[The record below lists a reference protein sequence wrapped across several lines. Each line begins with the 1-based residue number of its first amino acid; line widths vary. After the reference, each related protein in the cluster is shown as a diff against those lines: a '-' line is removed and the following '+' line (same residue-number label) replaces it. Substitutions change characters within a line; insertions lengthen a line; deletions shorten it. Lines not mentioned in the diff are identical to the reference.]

1 MASKQ
6 CTSPEAQGQPSSLN
20 ELLALLAP
28 QATATE
34 ADEAHRASIILQH
47 AAHGPRITD
56 AQLAQCDEEAA
67 EQLRALQIL
76 QGVLGD
82 RAPGAAPVSSDLW
95 LPENGLSDE
104 DDLYQSSLPGIRQ
117 ADSGAHHIAVQELE
131 VPLPRL
137 KMSLRLLEAADSQQ
151 ATRSFKEL
159 GHDDPFGSKAWPSAY
174 LVADRLLSED
184 LQGRSVLELG
194 CGTGFV
200 AIAALLGGARSV
212 LATDRAKLN
221 VDSAQRSA
229 HLNGLDLQG
238 QVFDVTSSESL
249 PCRGG
254 KAFDYV
260 VFADV
265 LYWPAEASAFGR
277 RAAEAFAQGST
288 VIMADPGR
296 RREQFLGEL
305 RSELALRLGSRPLPK
320 IQPEPTEF
328 PEHVWTWV
336 SAEVRTASSLF
347 CQAPFVLVL
356 QQARHAKVHFEIVD

>member
-1 MASKQ
+1 MAICDAK
-6 CTSPEAQGQPSSLN
+6 GQVCRI
-20 ELLALLAP
+20 EL
-28 QATATE
+28 
-34 ADEAHRASIILQH
+34 
-47 AAHGPRITD
+47 
-56 AQLAQCDEEAA
+56 
-67 EQLRALQIL
+67 
-76 QGVLGD
+76 
-82 RAPGAAPVSSDLW
+82 VSWEKGDLW
-95 LPENGLSDE
+95 PPDSGLSDE
-104 DDLYQSSLPGIRQ
+104 DDLYQSSGLRQ
-117 ADSGAHHIAVQELE
+117 ADSGVHHPGSPRIAVQELE

-174 LVADRLLSED
+174 LVADRLLSEE

-249 PCRGG
+249 PSRGG
-254 KAFDYV
+254 KVFDYV

-265 LYWPAEASAFGR
+265 LYWPAEAAAFGR
-277 RAAEAFAQGST
+277 RAAEAYAQGST

-320 IQPEPTEF
+320 IKPEPTEF

>member
-1 MASKQ
+1 
-6 CTSPEAQGQPSSLN
+6 
-20 ELLALLAP
+20 
-28 QATATE
+28 
-34 ADEAHRASIILQH
+34 
-47 AAHGPRITD
+47 
-56 AQLAQCDEEAA
+56 
-67 EQLRALQIL
+67 
-76 QGVLGD
+76 
-82 RAPGAAPVSSDLW
+82 
-95 LPENGLSDE
+95 
-104 DDLYQSSLPGIRQ
+104 
-117 ADSGAHHIAVQELE
+117 
-131 VPLPRL
+131 
-137 KMSLRLLEAADSQQ
+137 MSLRLLEAADSQQ

-184 LQGRSVLELG
+184 LHGRSVLELG

-238 QVFDVTSSESL
+238 QVFDVTSSDSL
-249 PCRGG
+249 PSRGG
-254 KAFDYV
+254 KVFDYV

-265 LYWPAEASAFGR
+265 LYWPAEAAAFGR
-277 RAAEAFAQGST
+277 RAAEAYVQGST

-305 RSELALRLGSRPLPK
+305 RSELALRLGSRPLPTIK
-320 IQPEPTEF
+320 PEPTEF
-328 PEHVWTWV
+328 PEHVWSWV

-356 QQARHAKVHFEIVD
+356 QQARHSKVHFEIVD